1 MEDKYSFGDFLRDN
15 GTGLLI
21 IGSVLAYS
29 IVSSVLDLYKSKI
42 NAQIEVAR
50 IEKGLEE
57 KVIDINNN
65 DIPDKVYFFD
75 GKILPYEVDGKNVLE
90 YFKK

>member
-1 MEDKYSFGDFLRDN
+1 MGEKYTFGDFLRDN

-21 IGSVLAYS
+21 IGSVVAYYIVNS
-29 IVSSVLDLYKSKI
+29 IVGLYKSELD
-42 NAQIEVAR
+42 AQIEIAR

-65 DIPDKVYFFD
+65 GIPDKVYIFD